1 MDAEKTKDYV
11 TQLLIDWSQGDEQ
24 AEAELWPLVY
34 EELRQRARSYL
45 RHERTGH
52 TLETSALV
60 NEAYLRLVNQTRV
73 NWQNRAHF
81 FAVAATIM
89 RRILMNYAEARRA
102 QIRGGNAP
110 RVVFDDAMNVLQEQ
124 NVDILDLDKAL
135 TRLSE
140 LDSRAARIVEL
151 RFIAG
156 LTNEEIA
163 EVMNLSVNTVMREW
177 QTARVWLFRAL
188 KKDR

>member
-34 EELRQRARSYL
+34 DELRQRARNYL

-102 QIRGGNAP
+102 QIRGGNAS

-163 EVMNLSVNTVMREW
+163 EVMNLSVNTVMRDW
-177 QTARVWLFRAL
+177 RTAKVWLLRAL